1 MLNAADAVATIRAE
15 YGPDEHQAV
24 EIYGDVIDALERA
37 GLPAYVETR
46 GGLAICALTPDGSL
60 LTVASEDVLPWD
72 RNKLAGWHLAHTA
85 EDEPG
90 TPWRCIVHD
99 AVPAGRSAG
108 ADEGI
113 EAVVSAAVT
122 HLKSCPHRSMEPEG
136 HPGES
141 AGNDEASALAHGVR
155 CTGCG
160 SLQVAFTVRGWAN
173 CRACGLGQESGAAML
188 CHDWCEECE
197 AAAL

>member
-1 MLNAADAVATIRAE
+1 MLNAADVVAAIRAA

-24 EIYGDVIDALERA
+24 EIYGDVIDALEGA
-37 GLPAYVETR
+37 GFPAYVETR

-60 LTVASEDVLPWD
+60 LTVASEDALPWD
-72 RNKLAGWHLAHTA
+72 RDKLAGWHLAHTA

-99 AVPAGRSAG
+99 DVTAGHSAG
-108 ADEGI
+108 SEGI
-113 EAVVSAAVT
+113 EAVVAAAAAHFKT
-122 HLKSCPHRSMEPEG
+122 CPHRSTEAED
-136 HPGES
+136 HPGEPT
-141 AGNDEASALAHGVR
+141 GNDESSALPHGVH

-160 SLQVAFTVRGWAN
+160 SPQVAFTVRGWAN

-188 CHDWCEECE
+188 CHAWCEECE